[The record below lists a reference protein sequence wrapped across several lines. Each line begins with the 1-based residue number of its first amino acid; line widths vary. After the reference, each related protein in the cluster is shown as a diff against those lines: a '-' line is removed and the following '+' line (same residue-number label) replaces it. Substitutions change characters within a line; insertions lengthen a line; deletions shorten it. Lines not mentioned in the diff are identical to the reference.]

1 MRPCAVVA
9 GQVTTIG
16 AIPGK
21 ARSLAAP
28 GAVLLVALL
37 SRVIA
42 ARVLQSFVDRL
53 EPARL
58 CVFPDT
64 NYYWL
69 LASTIRRGGPYEIVE
84 WGTVSYKAVRTPGY
98 PLFLA
103 ACQAVMGEWPLG
115 VRLVQAVLGTASVA
129 LVYLLTR
136 RFEPSMRSAAG
147 NGALG
152 RTAGLFRSADGT
164 PSVPATG
171 RWRSAS
177 VAAGML
183 AAINPYYVV
192 ISELL
197 LSEALFMP
205 LMLAALWGLAVLWR
219 ARGEDQWMT
228 WGPRA
233 LVAIAVGAA
242 GGAATLAKPSFA
254 LFLPAVLVCWLVA
267 CVWSRD
273 RRLLEGAC
281 WSALLI
287 AIGIAL
293 VMSPWWVRNA
303 RTYGRFVATSVWFG
317 ASLYDGLNPS
327 ATGASDM
334 RFREAPEF
342 RVLSEVEQ
350 DAELTKRAIEFV
362 RENPSRVLALAV
374 IKVGRYFSPWPNAVE
389 VRSRWL
395 AVASA
400 VIVIPVYCLIVA
412 GVWDRRRDVR
422 ALVLLAGPLVYFS
435 VVHLVFVSSIR
446 YRIPGEMVATSL
458 AGIGLASIVG
468 RVPTKI
474 DR

>member
-1 MRPCAVVA
+1 VA
-9 GQVTTIG
+9 GEVTTVRSIS
-16 AIPGK
+16 GK
-21 ARSLAAP
+21 TRSLAAP
-28 GAVLLVALL
+28 AAVLLVALA

-42 ARVLQSFVDRL
+42 ARVLQSFVDTL
-53 EPARL
+53 KPARL

-69 LASTIRRGGPYEIVE
+69 LARTIRRGGPYEIVE
-84 WGTVSYKAVRTPGY
+84 WGSISYKALRTPGY

-103 ACQAVMGEWPLG
+103 ACQAVLGEWPLG
-115 VRLVQAVLGTASVA
+115 VRFVQAVLGTASVA

-136 RFEPSMRSAAG
+136 RFEPYLRSAPG
-147 NGALG
+147 VGSQW
-152 RTAGLFRSADGT
+152 RT
-164 PSVPATG
+164 
-171 RWRSAS
+171 AS

-183 AAINPYYVV
+183 AAINPYYIV

-205 LMLAALWGLAVLWR
+205 LMLAALWGLSVLWR
-219 ARGEDQWMT
+219 ARGEALGMT
-228 WGPRA
+228 PGRRA

-254 LFLPAVLVCWLVA
+254 LFIPAVLVCWLVA
-267 CVWSRD
+267 CFCSRD
-273 RRLLEGAC
+273 WRLVKDAS

-287 AIGIAL
+287 VLGIAL
-293 VMSPWWVRNA
+293 VMGPWWVRNA

-317 ASLYDGLNPS
+317 ASLHDGLNPR

-334 RFREAPEF
+334 RFREAPDI
-342 RVLSEVEQ
+342 RVLPEVEQ
-350 DAELTKRAIEFV
+350 DTELTKRALEFV
-362 RENPSRVLALAV
+362 RENPSRFFELAV
-374 IKVGRYFSPWPNAVE
+374 IKLGRYFSPWPNAEE

-400 VIVIPVYCLIVA
+400 VIVIPVYCLIIA

-422 ALVLLAGPLVYFS
+422 ALVLLAGPLVYFC

-458 AGIGLASIVG
+458 AGIGFTSARDKRFDLWSNHKA
-468 RVPTKI
+468 
-474 DR
+474 